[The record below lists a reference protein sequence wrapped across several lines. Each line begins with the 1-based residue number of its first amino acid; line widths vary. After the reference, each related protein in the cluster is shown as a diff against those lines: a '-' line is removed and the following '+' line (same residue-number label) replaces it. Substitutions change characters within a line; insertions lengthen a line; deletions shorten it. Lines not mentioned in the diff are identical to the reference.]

1 MPYILYF
8 TDKSK
13 EDIDFFKKS
22 GNKSV
27 LKKLF
32 SLLEELYEHP
42 FTGTG
47 KPEQLKYQ
55 LSNQWS
61 RRINKEHRLIYEV
74 NENTVWINSARGH
87 YY

>member
-55 LSNQWS
+55 LSSQWS
-61 RRINKEHRLIYEV
+61 RRINKEHRLVYRFDEYSIE
-74 NENTVWINSARGH
+74 IIQLRFH
-87 YY
+87 Y